1 MVKRPAGPDNMAMNV
16 GSWLPLSLMMAAM
29 NGMGMT
35 LDQPVQKKKKTQ
47 LQESVPRETPAAHH
61 DQGKPAECPLAPTHS
76 ANGDSIAGP
85 AFSRRSET
93 LAAEVEEMSL
103 SVDELILNQ
112 RFYEACHRRLLD
124 FFPWSTF
131 PRLGNFS
138 TMLVI
143 SFICIKVES
152 NKLQGKCVC
161 RTMDTLLDR

>member
-1 MVKRPAGPDNMAMNV
+1 MVIQLR
-16 GSWLPLSLMMAAM
+16 GS
-29 NGMGMT
+29 
-35 LDQPVQKKKKTQ
+35 
-47 LQESVPRETPAAHH
+47 
-61 DQGKPAECPLAPTHS
+61 
-76 ANGDSIAGP
+76 

-103 SVDELILNQ
+103 SVEELILNQ

-161 RTMDTLLDR
+161 RTMDTLLDC

>member
-1 MVKRPAGPDNMAMNV
+1 MKRPAGSDNMAMNV

-35 LDQPVQKKKKTQ
+35 LDQPVQNKKKTQ

-93 LAAEVEEMSL
+93 
-103 SVDELILNQ
+103 
-112 RFYEACHRRLLD
+112 
-124 FFPWSTF
+124 
-131 PRLGNFS
+131 
-138 TMLVI
+138 
-143 SFICIKVES
+143 
-152 NKLQGKCVC
+152 
-161 RTMDTLLDR
+161 